1 MTPSFR
7 SRRGA
12 FVLPLFTLL
21 LSLGCSGSQVLTPQS
36 GASAGKETPST
47 TELVSQ
53 GRRAAEGGDAVR
65 AEQYLSLAIEQGA
78 DRRVVM
84 PILLQACLDSSH
96 LRAALNHAEP
106 YLLEHPE
113 DEKLRYLV
121 ANLHLGL
128 GQLVPARR
136 ELELL
141 LQRNPDSPDAHYLLG
156 ILDFEVDTDS
166 AREHLLSASKHT
178 QDRDQRIEVTSRLAQ
193 LRLREAEIARARDRF
208 EHSDAAYEPVRAHE
222 RRQP

>member
-1 MTPSFR
+1 MTPPFR
-7 SRRGA
+7 LRKGA
-12 FVLPLFTLL
+12 FVLQQFTLL
-21 LSLGCSGSQVLTPQS
+21 LSLGCSASQVPAPQS
-36 GASAGKETPST
+36 GASAQQQTPST
-47 TELVSQ
+47 AELVSQ
-53 GRRAAEGGDAVR
+53 GRRAAERGDAVR

-106 YLLEHPE
+106 YLLEHP
-113 DEKLRYLV
+113 DDDSLRYLV

-156 ILDFEVDTDS
+156 ILDFEVDTDA
-166 AREHLLSASKHT
+166 AREHLHSASKHT

-193 LRLREAEIARARDRF
+193 LRLRETEIARARDRF
-208 EHSDAAYEPVRAHE
+208 EQSDAANKPVRADE